1 MSEAPAVRRAGPG
14 TATGGAGPRATRAWL
29 PNQHGAW
36 AMLAVPLLVGVAA
49 GGFSP
54 WQVVLA
60 GAAVS
65 GYLASATAQAWA
77 RSRRR
82 GSLAPPATYG
92 AVFVALGVALV
103 ATHPALLLTLMVL
116 VPATLVVA
124 AGARPGTRR
133 DLANTLAQVAQATVL
148 VPAAASLG
156 PSADPAT
163 IAGSTAIVAAYLL
176 GTVLVV
182 RSVLRERGNG
192 VFAAFSAGYH
202 LALLGIAIVALPW
215 PYAVLALGLAIR
227 AAALPVLQGRWAGTD
242 HPLRPVQVGMVEL
255 AAGIALVV
263 VAFATL

>member
-1 MSEAPAVRRAGPG
+1 MSDAPAVRRAGPG
-14 TATGGAGPRATRAWL
+14 TTTGGARPRPTRAWL
-29 PNQHGAW
+29 PSQHGAW

-60 GAAVS
+60 AAAVS

-82 GSLAPPATYG
+82 GPLAPPLTYG
-92 AVFVALGVALV
+92 AVFVALGLALV
-103 ATHPALLLTLMVL
+103 ATHPALLAALVVL
-116 VPATLVVA
+116 VPATIVVA

-163 IAGSTAIVAAYLL
+163 IAEATAIAAAYLL

-182 RSVLRERGNG
+182 RSVLRERGN
-192 VFAAFSAGYH
+192 VAFAAFSAGYH
-202 LALLGIAIVALPW
+202 LALLAMAVVALPW
-215 PYAVLALGLAIR
+215 PYAALALGLTGR
-227 AAALPVLQGRWAGTD
+227 AVALPLLQGRWAGTD
-242 HPLRPVQVGMVEL
+242 HPLRPVHVGMVEL
-255 AAGIALVV
+255 AAGVALVV